1 MPSLSLFLSQMF
13 NGLTAG
19 LLLALISAGLT
30 IIYGTLGVVNFAH
43 GALFVVGAYVGYAV
57 YGTTQSFVL
66 AVAVGALVALVVGLI
81 LERGLV
87 RLFYDRPPED
97 QILVTFGVAIILVEI
112 MWPKERIL
120 EVYLNIAQFG
130 RGIFGGVNLSV
141 PTPEWG
147 QGIVHLGSLIYP
159 KYRFET
165 LFISAGTLLVLYLML
180 YRTKIGLIVRAGIE
194 DSLMV
199 SMLGINVKRA
209 FFIVFGLGAM
219 VAGYAGTIDAPIV
232 TLQPDMGFR
241 ILIDSFVVVVI
252 GGIGSFQGAIVGG
265 IIAGEILSLTA
276 MFDPAY
282 SQVMLFVAMA
292 LVLIFRPQGIMG
304 VEGRE

>member
-57 YGTTQSFVL
+57 YGGTQSFVL
-66 AVAVGALVALVVGLI
+66 AVAAGALVALVVGLI

-112 MWPKERIL
+112 M
-120 EVYLNIAQFG
+120 

-141 PTPEWG
+141 PSPEWG

-241 ILIDSFVVVVI
+241 VLIDSFVVVVI

>member
-57 YGTTQSFVL
+57 YGGTQSFVL
-66 AVAVGALVALVVGLI
+66 AVAAGALVALVVGLI

-112 MWPKERIL
+112 M
-120 EVYLNIAQFG
+120 

-159 KYRFET
+159 KYRFQT
-165 LFISAGTLLVLYLML
+165 LFISAGTLVVLYLML

>member
-43 GALFVVGAYVGYAV
+43 GALLVVGAYVGYAV
-57 YGTTQSFVL
+57 YGGTQSFLL
-66 AVAVGALVALVVGLI
+66 AVAAGALVALVVGLI
-81 LERGLV
+81 LEGGLV

-112 MWPKERIL
+112 I
-120 EVYLNIAQFG
+120 

-141 PTPEWG
+141 PTPTWG
-147 QGIVHLGSLIYP
+147 EGIVHIGSLIYP
-159 KYRFET
+159 LYRLQT
-165 LFISAGTLLVLYLML
+165 LFISAGTLLVLYLLL
-180 YRTKIGLIVRAGIE
+180 YRTKLGLIVRAGIE

-199 SMLGINVKRA
+199 SMLGINVRRA
-209 FFIVFGLGAM
+209 FFVVFGLGAM

-241 ILIDSFVVVVI
+241 VLIDSFVVVVI

-265 IIAGEILSLTA
+265 IIAGEILSLTS
-276 MFDPAY
+276 MFDPSY

>member
-66 AVAVGALVALVVGLI
+66 AVAAGALVALVVGLI

-112 MWPKERIL
+112 M
-120 EVYLNIAQFG
+120 

-165 LFISAGTLLVLYLML
+165 LFISAGTLVVLYLML